1 MPSDKPVVPPIQ
13 YPPQGEAPVIT
24 PSDWASWI
32 NELPSLTAGAPAPQ
46 MTIQTVASPVVPPI
60 IEEAHQQPRNLI
72 TADTLRGAPTAS
84 VDAYASSVGSNA
96 SRSTLQDS
104 DDETDE
110 NPDAPVIPPI
120 ENYTSLTRATS
131 GPKHLERAL
140 YGQVNPLLVAEAVF
154 GIADEGTLAEAYG
167 MTLAELR
174 NVITSKPF
182 QTAADSLRKAWET
195 NPQLDTQFRAKQ
207 SFDYLLP
214 ILTAQA
220 ADPKAHPG
228 FKAKLLE
235 LAAKIGNV
243 MPKETIN
250 AAGNGNTFAIQI
262 ILPGADKKDEDDF
275 KIIDGSEL

>member
-1 MPSDKPVVPPIQ
+1 MSNDPIIPPIH

-32 NELPSLTAGAPAPQ
+32 NELPSLTAGAPSP
-46 MTIQTVASPVVPPI
+46 IQTAAASTPISVPPI
-60 IEEAHQQPRNLI
+60 IEEAHQPPRNLI
-72 TADTLRGAPTAS
+72 TADTLKADSR
-84 VDAYASSVGSNA
+84 NA
-96 SRSTLQDS
+96 GTPTLQDQ
-104 DDETDE
+104 DDYDDQ

-174 NVITSKPF
+174 NVLTSKPF

-195 NPQLDTQFRAKQ
+195 NPQLDTQFRARQ
-207 SFDYLLP
+207 AFEYLLP
-214 ILTAQA
+214 IAVSKAT
-220 ADPKAHPG
+220 DPRAHPG
-228 FKAKLLE
+228 LVKSVLE
-235 LAAKIGNV
+235 LTAKIGNV
-243 MPKETIN
+243 MPKETIQ
-250 AAGNGNTFAIQI
+250 AGGGGNTFAIQI
-262 ILPGADKKDEDDF
+262 ILPGVDKKDDDDF
-275 KIIDGSEL
+275 RIIDGSEV